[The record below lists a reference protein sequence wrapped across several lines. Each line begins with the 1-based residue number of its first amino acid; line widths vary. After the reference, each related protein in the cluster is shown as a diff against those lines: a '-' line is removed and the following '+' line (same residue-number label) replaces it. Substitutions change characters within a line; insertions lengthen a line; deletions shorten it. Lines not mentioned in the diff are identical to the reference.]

1 MKIITYIFSI
11 LLLLSVAACQNNNH
25 EADPSLH
32 RSNNDSVWNN
42 NLSQKISVEELPVT
56 IKEEIHGDEL
66 FQDLDISNITKI
78 TRDNLTYYDMTFRDS
93 DGQIIMVFYDEK
105 GEMIIPQ

>member
-1 MKIITYIFSI
+1 MKIISYISSL
-11 LLLLSVAACQNNNH
+11 LLLLSATACHNNSH

-32 RSNNDSVWNN
+32 HAQIDSIWNS

-56 IKEEIHGDEL
+56 IKEEIHKDEL
-66 FQDLDISNITKI
+66 FQDLDISDITKI
-78 TRDNLTYYDMTFRDS
+78 TKDNFTYYDMTFRDS

-105 GEMIIPQ
+105 GEMIAPR